1 MAVIDRGEN
10 MAQQPSFEESLSKLE
25 TIVEKMESGDL
36 KLEDSLK
43 LFEEG
48 MKLTKDCN
56 LRLNEIEKKVKQLLK
71 NASAKDEGRSAKSK
85 DE

>member
-1 MAVIDRGEN
+1 MSA
-10 MAQQPSFEESLSKLE
+10 QPSFEDSLAKLE
-25 TIVEKMESGDL
+25 EIVEKMESGDL

-56 LRLNEIEKKVKQLLK
+56 QRLGDIEKKVKQLLK
-71 NASAKDEGRSAKSK
+71 TASAKEEGARGSK
-85 DE
+85 GKEE